1 MRRRS
6 KKQAVKATMS
16 KSGSKQ
22 GKNFSYPDQTKGSET
37 AAQIRKET
45 NGLSEHK
52 REELFQRGM
61 QIIYG
66 GSGKKETVRS
76 RH

>member
-1 MRRRS
+1 MRRRI
-6 KKQAVKATMS
+6 KKQAVKKAIMS
-16 KSGSKQ
+16 KGTKQ
-22 GKNFSYPDQTKGSET
+22 GKNYNYPGQTKGSET

-45 NGLSEHK
+45 SGLSDHK
-52 REELFQRGM
+52 RDELFQRGM

-66 GSGKKETVRS
+66 GSGKKEAVCT